1 MPRFR
6 ALVGL
11 LVPLLCACRSG
22 DLPDSLWPPDDF
34 FLEVR
39 SRRLAP
45 DGLIEQQSLHVFADG
60 LVVYREVDPQ
70 DPSAGT
76 FPAVFS
82 GVSAYRMRRESTR
95 SLARG
100 LQQAGIFEL
109 DTIVGT
115 DATAE
120 QVVALRCRAFEREKR
135 AVGRGRVYGEFT
147 DVLHVVNSYL
157 PAGCAFTLPDMT
169 GEPQPPRLS
178 RAPAPEQDVAGALA
192 FHRSWAE
199 LWPEADITWRIEHVG
214 LALRAGDVAAAKRLL
229 GDLEAESTR
238 DKVTFADDN
247 SRATLARLR
256 DVVAAAQRR

>member
-39 SRRLAP
+39 ARRLAP
-45 DGLIEQQSLHVFADG
+45 EGLVEQQSLHVFADG

-70 DPSAGT
+70 DARAGT

-82 GVSAYRMRRESTR
+82 RVSAYRMRRESTR

-100 LQQAGIFEL
+100 LHQAGMFDL

-120 QVVALRCRAFEREKR
+120 QVVALRCRAFERDRR
-135 AVGRGRVYGEFT
+135 AIGRGRVYGEFT

-157 PAGCAFTLPDMT
+157 PVGCAFALPDMT
-169 GEPQPPRLS
+169 GEPQPARLS
-178 RAPAPEQDVAGALA
+178 RAPAPEHDIAGALA

-199 LWPEADITWRIEHVG
+199 LWPEADITWRVEHLG
-214 LALRAGDVAAAKRLL
+214 LALRAGDLASATRLL
-229 GDLEAESTR
+229 GQLEAESAR
-238 DKVTFADDN
+238 SAEAFADDAA
-247 SRATLARLR
+247 STTLARLR
-256 DVVAAAQRR
+256 AAVAAAQGR